1 VKKVFVGFLV
11 FVIVVC
17 EGCGRLLVA
26 NGNLKSRRCP
36 YCGFRVWLTK
46 AKLVASVET
55 AREACELVQRLK
67 RRDR

>member
-1 VKKVFVGFLV
+1 M
-11 FVIVVC
+11 
-17 EGCGRLLVA
+17 A

-36 YCGFRVWLTK
+36 YCGFKVWLSN

-55 AREACELVQRLK
+55 AREACELAQRLK